1 MLAAAAAGG
10 LAATPV
16 QRRYLMYT
24 LKAVFTPDDPR
35 HQHLLELADLATGNG
50 LMDFQRPI
58 WRDLVTQLLG
68 SIREPGSDRRK
79 HLRAPLEL
87 QVDILA
93 PEELASLATSSIG
106 AGGLSIK
113 IAEVIPVGAQLDL
126 SIKLERRPVP
136 LLARAQVVWSRPG
149 ELGVAFIDLFQNDR
163 EMLEGLAVK
172 AVLSGSP
179 S

>member
-1 MLAAAAAGG
+1 M
-10 LAATPV
+10 
-16 QRRYLMYT
+16 
-24 LKAVFTPDDPR
+24 FTSDDPR
-35 HQHLLELADLATGNG
+35 CQQLLELADLAAGNG

-68 SIREPGSDRRK
+68 SIRDPSPGAERRK
-79 HLRAPLEL
+79 DLRAPLEL
-87 QVDILA
+87 EVDILA

-126 SIKLERRPVP
+126 SIKVAQRPMP
-136 LLARAQVVWSRPG
+136 LLARGQVVWSRPG
-149 ELGVAFIDLFQNDR
+149 ELGVAFVDLFQNDR
-163 EMLEGLAVK
+163 ELLEGLAVK
-172 AVLSGSP
+172 AVLSESP

>member
-35 HQHLLELADLATGNG
+35 RQQLLELADLAAGNG

-68 SIREPGSDRRK
+68 SVGDSSGDRRK
-79 HLRAPLEL
+79 DLRAHLEVE
-87 QVDILA
+87 VDILA
-93 PEELASLATSSIG
+93 PEEMASLATSSVSG
-106 AGGLSIK
+106 GGLSIR
-113 IAEVIPVGAQLDL
+113 IE
-126 SIKLERRPVP
+126 E
-136 LLARAQVVWSRPG
+136 
-149 ELGVAFIDLFQNDR
+149 
-163 EMLEGLAVK
+163 
-172 AVLSGSP
+172 
-179 S
+179 